1 MSDPAGQSYE
11 FHQRAEEAEATEQ
24 RLPSVVIAPDSIDN
38 LRHLRMI
45 EMVAGR
51 LAAAYPGSSWLT
63 VGDGHY
69 GSDAIR
75 MAAHGVRVHASSL
88 TAATLS
94 ISHQNG
100 WITEYSAQ
108 NAERIEF
115 PDASFDFVLCKEAYH
130 HFPRPAIALYEMLRV
145 AKTAVVLIEPNRQ
158 SPALLGFMRTAF
170 KRATRRTVMA
180 EYEPSGNYI
189 FRLSVPEIIEIARG
203 LDLPAVAWKFY
214 NDFYHPRFFNKPR
227 SSVFERF
234 GFKAGLVVQDGL
246 CRLGL
251 MSFGGVACAVFKTM
265 PSEKIAAQ
273 LRSDGVR
280 VKPLDRNPHFAKP

>member
-1 MSDPAGQSYE
+1 MSNPAGQSYE
-11 FHQRAEEAEATEQ
+11 FHQRAEEAEASEQ
-24 RLPSVVIAPDSIDN
+24 RLPSVVIAPNSIDN
-38 LRHLRMI
+38 SRHLRMI

-51 LAAAYPGSSWLT
+51 LAAANPGSSWLT

-75 MAAHGVRVHASSL
+75 IAAHGVRVHASSL
-88 TAATLS
+88 TDATLS

-115 PDASFDFVLCKEAYH
+115 PDSSFDFVLCKEAYH
-130 HFPRPAIALYEMLRV
+130 HLPRPAIALYEMLRV
-145 AKTAVVLIEPNRQ
+145 ARTAVVLIEPNRQ
-158 SPALLGFMRTAF
+158 SPTLLGFVRTAF
-170 KRATRRTVMA
+170 KRATGRSVMA

-189 FRLSVPEIIEIARG
+189 FRLSMAEIIEMARA

-214 NDFYHPRFFNKPR
+214 NDFYHPGLFNKPH

-234 GFKAGLVVQDGL
+234 GFNAGLLVQNVLCGL
-246 CRLGL
+246 RL
-251 MSFGGVACAVFKTM
+251 MSFGGVSCAVFKTM
-265 PSEKIAAQ
+265 PSEEVATQ
-273 LRSDGVR
+273 LRSHGIQVEF
-280 VKPLDRNPHFAKP
+280 LDRNPHFAKP